1 MPKQRTA
8 WARYAAGAG
17 LVLGVVILL
26 LLVWLDAALFATLGH
41 PKPPPL
47 PGLAVPLISPA
58 WRTIIL
64 ANGAYGGGAA
74 LILAA
79 SLLAWRQR

>member
-1 MPKQRTA
+1 MARRSS
-8 WARYAAGAG
+8 WARHAGGFG
-17 LVLGVVILL
+17 LLLGVAILG

-47 PGLAVPLISPA
+47 PGLPVPLISPA

-64 ANGAYGGGAA
+64 ANVIYGGGAA
-74 LILAA
+74 IVLGL
-79 SLLAWRQR
+79 SLLAWRRR